1 MKDFNIFWGSLKN
14 LIFRAGITKN
24 QCIRRR
30 LPKEAALQETG
41 GGGVGFLKVR
51 GGRGLMPQCT
61 I

>member
-41 GGGVGFLKVR
+41 GGGAGFLKVR
-51 GGRGLMPQCT
+51 GGGGG
-61 I
+61 